1 MLIFIYSNLDSEEL
15 GQGTGKQHG
24 DDFLDKYDFYNN
36 WLIIFDDEIILFT
49 LFKQI
54 MPFKRHMFNVNY
66 YTSRR
71 KIFK

>member
-36 WLIIFDDEIILFT
+36 WLIIFDDENNIIYPIQTDYALQKAHVQCE
-49 LFKQI
+49 LL
-54 MPFKRHMFNVNY
+54 Y
-66 YTSRR
+66 L
-71 KIFK
+71 